1 MLVQMLFIFLI
12 ANLLGFIPMDGV
24 YSVPPPRQPMV
35 ALSFDDGPSAYT
47 DSILDILEQYNSRA
61 TFFVLGPQM
70 MARPATAKRAFELGS
85 EVANHTWNHLRLP
98 HLSDAEIIREI
109 QSASTAIESLTGY
122 SPPMF
127 RPPFGMSCE
136 RLVRISTELGY
147 AIVKWTLDPVDWRYR
162 DADIVY
168 NSIMSQVEDGSVILL
183 HDTRPTTAA
192 AMKRVIPRLIEKGFQ
207 LVTVS
212 ELLYYFY
219 GELEPGRIYGSYT
232 VLN

>member
-1 MLVQMLFIFLI
+1 MILQFLFLLFV
-12 ANLLGFIPMDGV
+12 ANLLGFIPTDGA
-24 YSVPPPRQPMV
+24 YSVAPARAPMV

-47 DSILDILEQYNSRA
+47 DSILDILEQHCARA
-61 TFFVLGPQM
+61 TFFVSSPQM
-70 MARPATAKRAFELGS
+70 LARPATTLRAFEMGN
-85 EVANHTWNHLRLP
+85 EIANHTWSHLRLP
-98 HLSDAEIIREI
+98 HLSDAQIAHEI
-109 QSASTAIESLTGY
+109 QSASAAIVSLTGV

-136 RLVRISTELGY
+136 RVVQISTDLGY

-168 NSIMSQVEDGSVILL
+168 NSIMDQVKDGSVILL

-192 AMKRVIPRLIEKGFQ
+192 AMKRLIPSLIEEGFQ

-219 GELEPGRIYGSYT
+219 GELEAGRVYGSYT
-232 VLN
+232 TAF